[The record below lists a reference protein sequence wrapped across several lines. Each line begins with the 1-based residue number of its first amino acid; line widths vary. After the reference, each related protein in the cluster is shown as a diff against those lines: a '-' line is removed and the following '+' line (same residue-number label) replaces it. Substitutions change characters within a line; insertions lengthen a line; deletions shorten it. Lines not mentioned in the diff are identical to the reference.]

1 MNCPPGSIVFTV
13 TDKGITEAVI
23 VRRLTYEMYMVVP
36 KYVYV
41 GDRAARLLDT
51 YSANEVHR
59 AAELAHVVKIRSPL
73 YGVDIPIV
81 LPNRDTFTCLNSFD
95 NNLSFLLGKA
105 GLHHLRGLLASGCIG
120 LTGSLLA
127 GHWSPRFSDVDIL
140 VDVSPNCI
148 NVFNDLVELVSPLPQ
163 TMRDNWLRRE
173 AAKRK
178 QGIGNMSM
186 IATRWQRGIINGRV
200 VSIAPVSRRLR
211 EAPETR
217 VFEPSSEVGEV
228 SICLEPYLEELG
240 DYPAIIGDE
249 NGCVVVYD
257 GFYIPRLLEGGCFR
271 ARGPVVYVSVPGRF
285 SLKCVSVGGAEGGF
299 IELLG
304 SS

>member
-23 VRRLTYEMYMVVP
+23 IRRLTYETYMAVP
-36 KYVYV
+36 KYVYI
-41 GDRAARLLDT
+41 GDRAARLLNT

-59 AAELAHVVKIRSPL
+59 AAELAHFVKIKSPL

-81 LPNRDTFTCLNSFD
+81 LLNRDTFTCLNSFD
-95 NNLSFLLGKA
+95 NNLSFLLGEA

-140 VDVSPNCI
+140 VDISPNCI
-148 NVFNDLVELVSPLPQ
+148 SVFNDLVELVSPLPQ

-173 AAKRK
+173 AAKRR
-178 QGIGNMSM
+178 QGIENMSM

-211 EAPETR
+211 EAPEKR

-228 SICLEPYLEELG
+228 SICLEPYREEFG
-240 DYPAIIGDE
+240 NYPAVIDGKG
-249 NGCVVVYD
+249 GCVVIYD
-257 GFYIPRLLEGGCFR
+257 GFYVPRLLEGGCFR
-271 ARGPVVYVSVPGRF
+271 AQGPVVYVSVPGRP
-285 SLKCVSVGGAEGGF
+285 SLKCVSVGGAEGGL

-304 SS
+304 KP